1 MNAKQWFDS
10 LSKLKMKTQYK
21 NKQQQKMN
29 HIWLFI
35 HKINNERIITIRKTV
50 LACDD
55 PPHTAGDIQCKV
67 WGDANEWQNAT
78 EILQFEYKIFT
89 NS

>member
-1 MNAKQWFDS
+1 
-10 LSKLKMKTQYK
+10 MKTQYK

-67 WGDANEWQNAT
+67 
-78 EILQFEYKIFT
+78 
-89 NS
+89 